1 MYAEEEEGHEE
12 EEGWETEPP
21 EPEEDPPDP
30 VEDED
35 EPLIITDPVEKIL
48 QEEWEKCENFK

>member
-1 MYAEEEEGHEE
+1 MGK
-12 EEGWETEPP
+12 TEAP

-35 EPLIITDPVEKIL
+35 EPLIITDTVEKIL
-48 QEEWEKCENFK
+48 QDEWDKCENIK